1 MREKTNSLSFMI
13 VFNFVSP
20 NLKDF
25 HLSLVYDS
33 KTAFLVN
40 SSPKIKVKNKCI
52 VISEE
57 RGEAVLP
64 G

>member
-1 MREKTNSLSFMI
+1 MREKTNSLSFVIM
-13 VFNFVSP
+13 FNFVSP

-40 SSPKIKVKNKCI
+40 SSPKIKVKNKWI
-52 VISEE
+52 K
-57 RGEAVLP
+57 
-64 G
+64 